1 MKKTLALVLA
11 GVMAAGMTT
20 TAFAVAEPQLILGY
34 TTSATT
40 FEGDKMYTLNEDG
53 DETRIHNGEVVK
65 SGETIYVP
73 VVMWTDVEG
82 EGENK
87 IGANELTLATS
98 DDVSRIKYFF
108 ESDLKDGNDQD
119 GDLVP
124 VKINGTRYYC
134 AVIEVPENNGSKNL
148 DLEGTLAIG
157 RRKNAALD
165 EDNSLGQMEISLAYG
180 PKADDEATPIDGD
193 MDIDD
198 SIGIVKFDSDLGEI
212 VLTFGDIAEFE
223 VDVTGQGRLNLAWNT
238 TFDKEFAAWY
248 DYANIDFLTFTGEPS
263 FNKTGTLYI
272 YAPEDAFVYGKGA
285 DGAVDVG
292 AKWNED
298 YEAWEIRTRT
308 LDAFVISD
316 VELDEKTVTE
326 DKDDTTT
333 EDGNKQNPDT
343 GR

>member
-20 TAFAVAEPQLILGY
+20 VAFAADPVAVLGY
-34 TTSATT
+34 TQNGTEGGKMFVVDEDNNATAVT
-40 FEGDKMYTLNEDG
+40 
-53 DETRIHNGEVVK
+53 NGSVVK
-65 SGETIYVP
+65 SGDTIYVP
-73 VVMWTDVEG
+73 IMMYTDP
-82 EGENK
+82 EGENMDED
-87 IGANELTLATS
+87 ELVMATS
-98 DDVSRIKYFF
+98 DDVERLNYYFV
-108 ESDLKDGNDQD
+108 SDLDDDNDQD
-119 GDLVP
+119 GDVVP
-124 VKINGTRYYC
+124 VKLNNTRYYC

-157 RRKNAALD
+157 RTKNTAMD
-165 EDNSLGQMEISLAYG
+165 EENDLGKVEVSLSYG
-180 PKADDEATPIDGD
+180 PKANETVFEITGDE
-193 MDIDD
+193 DIDD

-238 TFDKEFAAWY
+238 KFDKEFAAWY

-285 DGAVDVG
+285 DGAIDVG

-333 EDGNKQNPDT
+333 DSGKENPDT